1 MTGSGQYR
9 SCQTGSEDINP
20 IKSPSTYLA
29 FDFGT
34 QKLGIAVGQSQSQ
47 TTQGIATI
55 PIRNGQP
62 DWDHLKK
69 LLEEWA
75 PDALIVGLPLHL
87 DTSESPMSAAA
98 RRFARRLSGRY
109 GIPVHLV
116 DERLSSSSADSI
128 LLEQHRGTGKL
139 TKLRRQY
146 RDQLAAELI
155 LQTFLNNQARKQ
167 ESSTH
172 K

>member
-1 MTGSGQYR
+1 M
-9 SCQTGSEDINP
+9 
-20 IKSPSTYLA
+20 A

-109 GIPVHLV
+109 GLPVHLV